1 MTVSPQLDFIILL
14 QVDKIVKQIEGIETA
29 FNKIDL
35 ERFEDLEK

>member
-1 MTVSPQLDFIILL
+1 MTIPQQLDFIILL

-35 ERFEDLEK
+35 ERFEE